1 MIPDDAL
8 IAKARK
14 GNVEA
19 FEELIRHDLP
29 QVYSL
34 AYRFMGN
41 HEDAEDMA
49 QEALIK
55 AFRKF
60 PQFRG
65 DCSFTTWLYHIV
77 SNTCRDELRR
87 RSKVK
92 LLSLEQPGKE
102 GYGPVAAATSAA
114 ATALG
119 PSPESIYEN
128 QELAQELNGLIRDL
142 NPEYRMVL
150 VMREFEGLSYEE
162 IAARLG
168 CSLGTVKS
176 RLCRARQ
183 TLKDRI
189 LAWREQK
196 PARFRPRGEG
206 RVRSGL
212 R

>member
-19 FEELIRHDLP
+19 FEKLIQQYIP
-29 QVYSL
+29 QVYNL

-60 PQFRG
+60 AQFRG
-65 DCSFTTWLYHIV
+65 ECSFITWLYHIV

-87 RSKVK
+87 RTKVR
-92 LLSLEQPGKE
+92 LLPLEQPGKE
-102 GYGPVAAATSAA
+102 GYALEAETEVASAQN
-114 ATALG
+114 
-119 PSPESIYEN
+119 PSPEAIYEKKELG
-128 QELAQELNGLIRDL
+128 QEIEDLICHL
-142 NPEYRMVL
+142 NPDYRLVL
-150 VMREFEGLSYEE
+150 VMREFENLSYEE

-168 CSLGTVKS
+168 CSMGTVKS
-176 RLCRARQ
+176 RLSRARQ
-183 TLKDRI
+183 ILKDRI
-189 LAWREQK
+189 LNLREQNQ
-196 PARFRPRGEG
+196 ARFRPRGEG
-206 RVRSGL
+206 RVRGGL